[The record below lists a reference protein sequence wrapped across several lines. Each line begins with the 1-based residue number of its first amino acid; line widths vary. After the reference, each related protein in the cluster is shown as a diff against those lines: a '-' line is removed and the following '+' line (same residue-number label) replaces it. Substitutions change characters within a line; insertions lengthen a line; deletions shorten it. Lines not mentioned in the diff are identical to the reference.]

1 MNIKLKCAIFIL
13 QTGIMLGNMYKRNTQ
28 QTRSPIAEEN
38 LEWNRRLNDQ
48 LKKES
53 LRIYEQKK
61 IRDSIHRAKEITP
74 EIIFGT
80 LY

>member
-1 MNIKLKCAIFIL
+1 MNIKIKYAIFIL
-13 QTGIMLGNMYKRNTQ
+13 HSTLVLGNMYKRNTQ

-48 LKKES
+48 LEKES
-53 LRIYEQKK
+53 LRFYEQKK
-61 IRDSIHRAKEITP
+61 IQDSIQRAKEVTP